1 MRNAP
6 QGQEGRN
13 TMHSPLEIA
22 RNYVEIGI
30 HKVRLSTFKMVILG
44 IFAGMFIG
52 FAGIAATTASA
63 TIQNPSVSKLVGA
76 CVFPAGMAMVLVAG
90 SELFTGNNLI
100 IIALMEKKIKLWEM
114 LKNWL
119 CVYAGNFIGASFV
132 AALVVYGH
140 TPDLFDGMLAEKM
153 VSAALLRVTQTFP
166 EALIR
171 GILCNILVCI
181 AVWAAFAAKKV
192 SGKLL
197 MSFWPVMIFVLC
209 GFEHCIADIY
219 FGTAGIFTA
228 AEYGI
233 EAVGLNWASFLLR
246 NLLPVTLGNI
256 VGGAGI
262 VGIGYWLMYLRHTPG
277 YVMPIQEEQEEL
289 DLAEEY

>member
-1 MRNAP
+1 
-6 QGQEGRN
+6 
-13 TMHSPLEIA
+13 MHSPLEIA
-22 RNYVEIGI
+22 RNFVEIGI
-30 HKVRLSTFKMVILG
+30 HKVRLSAFKLVMLG

-52 FAGIAATTASA
+52 FAGIASTTASA
-63 TIQNPSVSKLVGA
+63 TITNPCVGKLVGA

-100 IIALMEKKIKLWEM
+100 IISLLEGKIKLHEM
-114 LKNWL
+114 LKNWIS
-119 CVYAGNFIGASFV
+119 VFAGNFIGAAFV

-140 TPDLFDGMLAEKM
+140 TPDLFDGELARK
-153 VSAALLRVTQTFP
+153 VVAAAQLRTVQTFP
-166 EALIR
+166 EAFIR

-197 MSFWPVMIFVLC
+197 MSFWPVMLFVLC
-209 GFEHCIADIY
+209 GFEHSIADIY
-219 FGTAGIFTA
+219 FGVAGILTA

-233 EAVGLNWASFLLR
+233 EAVGLDWGSFLLR

-262 VGIGYWLMYLRHTPG
+262 VGVGYWLMYLRHTPG
-277 YVMPIQEEQEEL
+277 YALPIQAEQKEL
-289 DLAEEY
+289 DIAEEY